1 MEKIGG
7 GVVANLPGQE
17 YIDIGCWLKS
27 KYLYHIKAS
36 YNRIKRL
43 QVLRGQVWYCDFGYN
58 IGTEKNKKRPVL
70 IISSNKINTSEKV
83 VVLPITD
90 AKNKLNGNHL
100 PAQNSWYLLY
110 SNTQDPNN
118 MTHPHRSIL
127 GNNTPY
133 AFLIKDSLVQ
143 CEEIRCVS
151 KARLDDAQGCV
162 GVLSAIDMNNIE
174 NKMRNIF
181 CL

>member
-1 MEKIGG
+1 M
-7 GVVANLPGQE
+7 ANLPGQE
-17 YIDIGCWLKS
+17 YIDIGCWLKN

-36 YNRIKRL
+36 HRRIKNL

-58 IGTEKNKKRPVL
+58 IGAEKNKKRPVL
-70 IISSNKINTSEKV
+70 VISNNKINTSEKV

-90 AKNKLNGNHL
+90 SKNKLNRNHL
-100 PAQNSWYLLY
+100 PAQDSWYLLY

-118 MTHPHRSIL
+118 MTHPQRIIPN
-127 GNNTPY
+127 NNTPY
-133 AFLIKDSLVQ
+133 AFLTKDSLIQ

-151 KARLDDAQGCV
+151 KARLDEVQGCI
-162 GVLSAIDMNNIE
+162 GSLSMTDMNNIE
-174 NKMRNIF
+174 NKIRKVF